1 MFWIFGQDAHG
12 ILAPR
17 PRIKP
22 TPSALE
28 GEVLTT
34 GPPWKCPLWLLNSCL
49 ELMPPAPS
57 AQMQAKPPPFHFP
70 SATNQG
76 SVCDWLYI
84 NKIWSQ
90 QKVIAA

>member
-1 MFWIFGQDAHG
+1 MFWFFGQEAHG
-12 ILAPR
+12 ILVPR
-17 PRIKP
+17 PRIEP

-28 GEVLTT
+28 GQVLITS
-34 GPPWKCPLWLLNSCL
+34 PLWKSPLWLLNSCP
-49 ELMPPAPS
+49 ELIPRGCY